1 MSKYR
6 AVIFDLWGT
15 LVDELNHPEEHRATY
30 LQKTYE
36 MADILRAGRDRFA
49 SEWSKAA
56 LHRISGAFPSTE
68 AALLHIC
75 ESLGIE
81 PSEDRIRASVQIRH
95 EYVRKALSPRP
106 GVLETLTI
114 LRESGYRT
122 GLISNC
128 GDEVSRMWATTC
140 LAPMFD
146 ATVLSF
152 EVGLTKPDLRIYA
165 MAAQHLGVPSKQCLY
180 VGDGSDGELSG
191 ASNAG
196 MTAVLIRAPY
206 DLASMGRQD
215 WAGDTVAEVSE
226 VLNLL

>member
-1 MSKYR
+1 MSRYR
-6 AVIFDLWGT
+6 AVVFDLWGT
-15 LVDELNHPEEHRATY
+15 LVDELNHPEENRATY
-30 LQKTYE
+30 LQKTFE
-36 MADILRAGRDRFA
+36 MADILRADRDKFA
-49 SEWSKAA
+49 SEWAKAA
-56 LHRISGAFPSTE
+56 LHRISGGFPSTE

-81 PSEDRIRASVQIRH
+81 PFEDRVRASVRVRH
-95 EYVRKALSPRP
+95 EYVREALSPRP
-106 GVLETLTI
+106 GVLETMTI
-114 LRESGYRT
+114 LRESGYRV

-128 GDEVSRMWATTC
+128 GDEVSRMWASTS

-146 ATVLSF
+146 AKILSF

-165 MAAQHLGVPSKQCLY
+165 MAAQQLGVPSKQCLY

-206 DLASMGRQD
+206 DRPSMGRQD
-215 WAGDTVAEVSE
+215 WEGDTVSDVSE